1 MSTAIKAPAA
11 TAQRIAQY
19 LEQQRQLQGAIGQ
32 LQQAIQLT
40 VNTLAETQDVPA
52 DWKFDIERMEFV
64 PPAPEPEPDAAADA
78 QEARDA

>member
-52 DWKFDIERMEFV
+52 DWRFDIDKMEFT
-64 PPAPEPEPDAAADA
+64 PPAPAPDAAADA
-78 QEARDA
+78 QEAGDA

>member
-19 LEQQRQLQGAIGQ
+19 LEQQRQAQAAIQQLQG
-32 LQQAIQLT
+32 AIQLT
-40 VNTLAETQDVPA
+40 VNTLAETQDVPP
-52 DWKFDIERMEFV
+52 DWRFDIDKMEFV
-64 PPAPEPEPDAAADA
+64 PPPAPEPDAAADA